1 MVQNDISFSAEAEP
15 PVQDAA
21 PSVSEER
28 KEPMYVDV
36 KGAVK
41 TPGLYRVKEGD
52 RILDVISLAGGLAE
66 KADEKQLN
74 LAQKVHD
81 EMVLYVPE
89 MGEETEVHMV
99 NSDQQGGGSQ
109 GISGQEGDKININ
122 KADASQL
129 ETLPGI
135 GPAKAKAIIDYR
147 EQQGGFKQEEDLKNV
162 SGIGEKR
169 MKNYKI
175 PSRFVDLSSGVQIN
189 LSKTLNER
197 YVGKGRKRW
206 KEFLGNNTLWP
217 KAICCLIGALVP
229 GLL

>member
-1 MVQNDISFSAEAEP
+1 MVFFEKYKFIFMAAAAIVIGLFLFLSKPWEEPVVQSDISLSAEAEP

-28 KEPMYVDV
+28 NEPMYVDV

-89 MGEETEVHMV
+89 MGEETDVHMA
-99 NSDQQGGGSQ
+99 NPDQQGGGSQ

-122 KADASQL
+122 KAEASQL

-162 SGIGEKR
+162 SGIGGKTYEKLQDSITVR
-169 MKNYKI
+169 
-175 PSRFVDLSSGVQIN
+175 
-189 LSKTLNER
+189 
-197 YVGKGRKRW
+197 
-206 KEFLGNNTLWP
+206 
-217 KAICCLIGALVP
+217 
-229 GLL
+229 

>member
-1 MVQNDISFSAEAEP
+1 MVFLEKYKTILMAAAALAIGLFLFISKSKEEPVAESEIP
-15 PVQDAA
+15 LFEESHIQDAGPPA
-21 PSVSEER
+21 PEER
-28 KEPMYVDV
+28 NEPMYVDV

-52 RILDVISLAGGLAE
+52 RMIDAITLAGGLTE

-81 EMVLYVPE
+81 EMVIYVPE
-89 MGEETEVHMV
+89 KGEEPGEYLPQFG
-99 NSDQQGGGSQ
+99 QQSGGSPAV
-109 GISGQEGDKININ
+109 GEEVGGKVNIN

-162 SGIGEKR
+162 SGIGEKTFEKLQDSITVR
-169 MKNYKI
+169 
-175 PSRFVDLSSGVQIN
+175 
-189 LSKTLNER
+189 
-197 YVGKGRKRW
+197 
-206 KEFLGNNTLWP
+206 
-217 KAICCLIGALVP
+217 
-229 GLL
+229 